1 MEKQQQYSPLKFLFF
16 SAIGIFMF
24 FILITFMGK
33 NSIPVDHV
41 ITLIRKIP
49 HLGALLSLIHI

>member
-24 FILITFMGK
+24 FIPITFMGK

-41 ITLIRKIP
+41 ITLIRSISKRPCI
-49 HLGALLSLIHI
+49 